1 MKAQNLFYSLC
12 FSFFCLGITSVY
24 AQSPSPIHVG
34 IKAGA
39 NFTDISTPS
48 GISAKS
54 AAGYGIGAMA
64 RLDIKKAYLQADLMF
79 SEKNIKVEGET
90 SKMKNI
96 EVPVVIGYK
105 FINLP
110 LLHLRGYAGG
120 VYTNIVDN
128 NFSKGEVENT
138 FNNFDKS
145 NIGYRLG
152 IGADILKF
160 TVDVSY
166 DGGFGN
172 ISKDFKSKPNTF
184 FISVGYF
191 FL

>member
-1 MKAQNLFYSLC
+1 MKAKNLFYSLC
-12 FSFFCLGITSVY
+12 FSLFCFGMTSVY

-34 IKAGA
+34 LKAGA
-39 NFTDISTPS
+39 NFTDISTS
-48 GISAKS
+48 SDISAKS

-64 RLDIKKAYLQADLMF
+64 RLDFKKAYLQADLMF
-79 SEKNIKVEGET
+79 SEKSFKVEDET
-90 SKMKNI
+90 SKMKSI

-110 LLHLRGYAGG
+110 MLHLRGYAGG
-120 VYTNIVDN
+120 IYTHIVDD
-128 NFSKGEVENT
+128 NFSKGELEGA

-152 IGADILKF
+152 VGADILMF

-184 FISVGYF
+184 FISLGYF

>member
-1 MKAQNLFYSLC
+1 MKAKNLFYSLC

-39 NFTDISTPS
+39 NFTNLSTAS

-79 SEKNIKVEGET
+79 SQKNFKIEGET

-120 VYTNIVDN
+120 VYTHIVDDK
-128 NFSKGEVENT
+128 FSKGVQEA
-138 FNNFDKS
+138 FDNFDKS

-166 DGGFGN
+166 DGGFGS
-172 ISKDFKSKPNTF
+172 ISKDFKTKPNTF